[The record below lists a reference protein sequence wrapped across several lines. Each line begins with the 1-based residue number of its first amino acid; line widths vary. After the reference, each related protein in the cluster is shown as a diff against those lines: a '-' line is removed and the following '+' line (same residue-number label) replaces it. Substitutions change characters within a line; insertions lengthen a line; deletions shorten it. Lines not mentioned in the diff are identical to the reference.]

1 MEGSVHS
8 LGSEQGIAP
17 LNACADG
24 RKVNSGEI
32 SPVSWLTVDKTGSFN
47 RSQGTDDDDCVSQ
60 ASSRHS
66 SGSTGSRASVV
77 RLKEARIRAEVARL
91 KREQIERRQDL
102 EREKREFERK
112 LEMWE
117 ADAEQEQAEVELKL
131 WEREV
136 EEEMSP
142 YLGIG
147 EDHSSKACVG
157 SYSEDNTANHWYQ
170 GGSQES
176 PPTLSVPARQGINPK
191 PTGYNIPKH
200 VGPGIDN
207 EQVTMNQTFS
217 NMFDVFNFP
226 KPEITRFDG
235 NPGNF
240 WTFVNGFEVN
250 IASKNIDDR
259 SKLMY
264 LIQFCVG
271 QAKESIEDCALMPPG
286 EGYRTAWQILR
297 NQFGQGHLVTK
308 CLVDKVVNRE
318 PIKPNDGEGLWDLA
332 RQMRKCQIT
341 LSQLGNVA
349 SMNNADTL
357 MKVQNLLP
365 LYFQKEWAK
374 RAHGLIQMNVEPQFY
389 HMTEFLEQSAQ
400 IANNMYGQNI
410 GAKSRVERSQV
421 SGSKGTGSSKFGQT
435 GKNQKVTT
443 LATGSSPDSG
453 FQGKSGSGGHR
464 YCILCHSNHD
474 LSSCFQFKKY
484 SLDKRVAFVRERRLC
499 NNCLIPNHL
508 AKGCLV
514 APKCTI
520 DDFHK
525 KHHTLLHFG
534 NRAPLNVG
542 QGSQDSGIIQPQRGN
557 GDVIGAGVENK
568 GNQNENKVDFKE
580 VNATR
585 PQDQPKV
592 CLRAVPVTVNGTGT
606 TRVQTWALLDDGSN
620 ISLCDQRL
628 VSLLRLKGKP
638 TKFNLNTVIGEGPS
652 EFGLE
657 VEMTAGALSGNG
669 VVHLPKVWSV
679 DNLPIDKGSLPGVED
694 IQRWPHLKGIEF
706 PQIEEN
712 DVMLLIG
719 CDVPEAFWA
728 LEEKR
733 GRRKE
738 PFAIRSLLGWTI
750 MGPVGTSATRV
761 KGSVHH
767 VRGEDLSDQFA
778 RIWESDFGGLS
789 DLNGGGESQ
798 EDRKATSIME
808 GSVQLVDGHYK
819 IALPWRHPGTVLPN
833 NREMAV
839 RRLNFLKK
847 RLERDTVLCER
858 YIATMN
864 DYFSKGYAKK
874 VHSESVPAVCEEV
887 CTDNKQSV
895 LGSITSEVDHVESGG
910 GRSTGTTENEKVFH
924 HTLYCTFMYHCLS
937 SGIAIL
943 YATHF
948 CAIPVLPGLL
958 IPPQI
963 VPAVISISAIYS
975 AYVQSVGNGET
986 KYEQHTGF
994 LYGVLPW
1001 VSNFV

>member
-1 MEGSVHS
+1 
-8 LGSEQGIAP
+8 
-17 LNACADG
+17 
-24 RKVNSGEI
+24 
-32 SPVSWLTVDKTGSFN
+32 
-47 RSQGTDDDDCVSQ
+47 
-60 ASSRHS
+60 
-66 SGSTGSRASVV
+66 
-77 RLKEARIRAEVARL
+77 
-91 KREQIERRQDL
+91 
-102 EREKREFERK
+102 
-112 LEMWE
+112 
-117 ADAEQEQAEVELKL
+117 
-131 WEREV
+131 
-136 EEEMSP
+136 MSP

-147 EDHSSKACVG
+147 EAHTSKACVG

-176 PPTLSVPARQGINPK
+176 PPTLSVPARQGINPR

-271 QAKESIEDCALMPPG
+271 QAKESIEDCVLMPPG
-286 EGYRTAWQILR
+286 VGYRTAWQILR

-308 CLVDKVVNRE
+308 SLVDKVVNRE
-318 PIKPNDGEGLWDLA
+318 PIKPNDGKGLWDLE

-365 LYFQKEWAK
+365 LHLQKEWAK

-421 SGSKGTGSSKFGQT
+421 SGSKGTDSSKFGQT

-443 LATGSSPDSG
+443 LGTGSSPDSG

-464 YCILCHSNHD
+464 YCILCPGNHE

-520 DDFHK
+520 DGCHK

-534 NRAPLNVG
+534 NSAPLNVS
-542 QGSQDSGIIQPQRGN
+542 QGSQDSGIIQPQREN
-557 GDVIGAGVENK
+557 GDVIGAGVGNK
-568 GNQNENKVDFKE
+568 GNQNENKVDSKE
-580 VNATR
+580 IKTGTTHHATR

-628 VSLLRLKGKP
+628 VSLLGLKGKP

-657 VEMTAGALSGNG
+657 VEMTARALSGNG
-669 VVHLPKVWSV
+669 AVHLPKVWSV

-694 IQRWPHLKGIEF
+694 IQRWPHLKDIEF

-712 DVMLLIG
+712 HVMLLIG

-750 MGPVGTSATRV
+750 MGPVGTSATRGPDFSNSLLGV
-761 KGSVHH
+761 LLKFRQGPVAMAADIESMFLQVGVAEDDCDSLRFLWWPEGDISREPVDYKMVVHLFGATSSPSCAGFALKRTALDYEKHFDWETIQTVRNNFYVDDCLKSVETPAKAIKLSQQLRELLGKGGFRVTKWVS
-767 VRGEDLSDQFA
+767 
-778 RIWESDFGGLS
+778 
-789 DLNGGGESQ
+789 N
-798 EDRKATSIME
+798 DRKVLMPIPEAERASSVKCLFDPLGIVGPYVLKFKMILQEVCRGNLGWDEEIPAELANFWNQWLTELLVLAKVKVDRRIMPKAFNH
-808 GSVQLVDGHYK
+808 SV
-819 IALPWRHPGTVLPN
+819 
-833 NREMAV
+833 AV
-839 RRLNFLKK
+839 ELHNFSDAS
-847 RLERDTVLCER
+847 E
-858 YIATMN
+858 
-864 DYFSKGYAKK
+864 KGYAAVSYLRLVDVDGTFTVVLSWAKQGL
-874 VHSESVPAVCEEV
+874 VH
-887 CTDNKQSV
+887 
-895 LGSITSEVDHVESGG
+895 
-910 GRSTGTTENEKVFH
+910 
-924 HTLYCTFMYHCLS
+924 
-937 SGIAIL
+937 
-943 YATHF
+943 
-948 CAIPVLPGLL
+948 
-958 IPPQI
+958 
-963 VPAVISISAIYS
+963 
-975 AYVQSVGNGET
+975 
-986 KYEQHTGF
+986 
-994 LYGVLPW
+994 
-1001 VSNFV
+1001 